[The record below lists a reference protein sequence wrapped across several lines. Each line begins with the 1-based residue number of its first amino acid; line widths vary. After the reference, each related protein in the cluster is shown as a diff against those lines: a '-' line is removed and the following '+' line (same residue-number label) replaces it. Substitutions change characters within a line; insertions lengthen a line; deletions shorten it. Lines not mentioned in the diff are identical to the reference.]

1 MELRTKE
8 LINIVNKMNVR
19 FNKYKKFLDILDS
32 VIGDGDH
39 GTNMRKGFCSIIEK
53 IEKPD
58 IETIHDVFTIMG
70 NEMIETTGGTSG
82 TLYGAAFLKIASKFK
97 NKKEIKINDFQ
108 SILLISINIIR
119 NESGSKIGDKTM
131 LDTLIPAVEEVNY
144 GIKNKLSIECILDNA
159 INAARENAAYTV
171 LIPAKRGITSDLLD
185 KSIGYEDAG
194 AISSLIMLEA
204 VLDYYNEQK
213 SLQKSLE
220 MIFED

>member
-70 NEMIETTGGTSG
+70 NEMIETTGGISG
-82 TLYGAAFLKIASKFK
+82 TLYGKAFLKIASKFRD
-97 NKKEIKINDFQ
+97 KKELKITDFET
-108 SILLISINIIR
+108 LLLTAINTIR
-119 NESGSKIGDKTM
+119 FESGSRIGDKTM
-131 LDTLIPAVEEVNY
+131 LDTLIPAFEEVNY
-144 GIKNKLSIECILDNA
+144 GIKSKLSIECILENVID
-159 INAARENAAYTV
+159 AARENAAYT
-171 LIPAKRGITSDLLD
+171 I
-185 KSIGYEDAG
+185 
-194 AISSLIMLEA
+194 
-204 VLDYYNEQK
+204 
-213 SLQKSLE
+213 
-220 MIFED
+220 